1 MKEISAIICV
11 EKRTISRQRNE
22 RNLSQISFT
31 NDGDVNS
38 DKKCNI
44 SLLLKELLKSKGI
57 IVPRLRL
64 RDSFHRVD
72 ETGVSWRKKVKHKR
86 RVYNVKVPNELWL
99 IDTNHKL
106 VRWCTITFNTVNGF
120 SQLPI
125 TLECAANNMSEI
137 LLSYFMKGVQIYGS
151 SSRVWSDKRK
161 ENVLI
166 TDFMI
171 ANRGPERGSMICG
184 KSTQNQRIKRL

>member
-1 MKEISAIICV
+1 MKEISAITCV
-11 EKRTISRQRNE
+11 EKRAISRQRNG

-31 NDGDVNS
+31 NDSDANS

-44 SLLLKELLKSKGI
+44 FLLLKELLKSKGI

-72 ETGVSWRKKVKHKR
+72 ETGVSWRKQRKHKR

-106 VRWCTITFNTVNGF
+106 VRWGLIIFNGF

-137 LLSYFMKGVQIYGS
+137 LLSYFMRGVQIYGS

-161 ENVLI
+161 ENVII
-166 TDFMI
+166 TDIMT

-184 KSTQNQRIKRL
+184 KSTHNQRIKRL